1 MYVEELSWGKLEA
14 GGKNTSRLPAF
25 SLQKY
30 NCDLE
35 TQALDATRLACVD
48 SIQHPAKYGQ
58 NIYTYVTKEIYDLDK
73 KLLITNAVKQWYL
86 PVVHYGLREPNN
98 VYADPR
104 LFTFANLA
112 YDKQVA
118 VGCAYKECPNP
129 STRGIATCFY
139 NFVVPPNAQLWE
151 HGKACAF
158 DTDCTYS
165 GYPGSTCNNGLCV
178 RPGNT
183 LPGTKATKAPF
194 SKRLKWLKPGARRR
208 IAPSSACH
216 GCNAGERVLTCPI
229 DMINGF
235 THQTRS
241 IVTNPVLEIGFKTVL
256 RYFMYTAGISV
267 RRRCRILA
275 QPLKRGEPLPLK
287 SNSQHTSSSAFV
299 PFGCGG
305 RFAFSLTSFGPIMRS
320 AKISAWLKSARN
332 V

>member
-1 MYVEELSWGKLEA
+1 MLVPGTNCPSQEMTDEYRNLFVRQHNTIRRQIAEGTANGHDGSKIGPAKNMY
-14 GGKNTSRLPAF
+14 RL
-25 SLQKY
+25 KY

-183 LPGTKATKAPF
+183 LPAVFHRNEQEVRKKLNKKF
-194 SKRLKWLKPGARRR
+194 NKQSEDNNLRLPRL
-208 IAPSSACH
+208 S
-216 GCNAGERVLTCPI
+216 
-229 DMINGF
+229 
-235 THQTRS
+235 
-241 IVTNPVLEIGFKTVL
+241 
-256 RYFMYTAGISV
+256 
-267 RRRCRILA
+267 
-275 QPLKRGEPLPLK
+275 
-287 SNSQHTSSSAFV
+287 
-299 PFGCGG
+299 
-305 RFAFSLTSFGPIMRS
+305 
-320 AKISAWLKSARN
+320 
-332 V
+332 